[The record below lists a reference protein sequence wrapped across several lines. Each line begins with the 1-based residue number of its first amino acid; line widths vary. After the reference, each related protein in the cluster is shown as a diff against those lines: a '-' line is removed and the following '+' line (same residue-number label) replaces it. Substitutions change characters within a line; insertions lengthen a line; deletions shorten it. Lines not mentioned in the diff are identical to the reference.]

1 MEPLGAPAFPIM
13 QVEKEEAANDI
24 KKEPPETQDASG
36 NIGKESVSKRKG
48 WLTVL
53 NAAQK

>member
-36 NIGKESVSKRKG
+36 NISKESVSKRKG